1 MAKLNLLALTKTI
14 EWRTETFD
22 YRLGDNT
29 FIDYILEDKSKYV
42 KMCDVFNDRTGR
54 NHRDVDDDFLLGNS
68 GGVLMN
74 INFVFINTD
83 IFSRTADHFMKFGT
97 YCEAQVD
104 SPEYNKFWNRET
116 ARRKRGATAKCKLYY
131 KDINEYFN
139 DKTTEVRKK
148 ELLHDLRITGDH
160 YNYLNYGRIERTPN
174 EIERKKLDSEG
185 LYKVETVPG
194 FPRSWDG
201 DYWNFK
207 IDEFIGNNKYH
218 LAKAKA
224 RRKGFSY
231 KRGSQAANTLNL
243 NKGVTV
249 VLAADIIDY
258 LTDPEATTDMAKK
271 NLDWLETNTYWRRGY
286 ISESMESIELG
297 YKKKNEGNKKFGYRS
312 KLLSVAI
319 GRNESAAVGKK
330 AIEIDFE
337 ESGKSPNL
345 QKALDVTL
353 SNVES
358 GAIVVGT
365 IRVYGTGGTKGA
377 NWKAF
382 MDCFFNPSKNSMLAF
397 ENVWDKDSRH
407 QTCGFFFPQIW
418 NLEPYI
424 WQANSLLFDAFL
436 WDRKDKLRAKDLKD
450 SYEYIIYCAQRANTP
465 AEAFINTTENLFATP
480 ELNVHVN
487 NLLTDPNMK
496 FYQDGW
502 YIVEDGKTRFINR
515 TECIQRNIF
524 GDHKFHEYIM
534 DVPHNNKTDVH
545 GCVREYYPPF
555 YINGE
560 IPKDLYFASL
570 DPYKVDKLSKE
581 VTGKHSLYSFKI
593 WMYNRNYVPYR
604 GKRIMA
610 EYCGRLDSMA
620 LNDRELLKALN
631 RWNCGVLI
639 EAGTG
644 ETINNFK
651 TWEYRNKL
659 MKDPTAFTDRSITN
673 RQNIPYGI
681 VIGDGDTKIEGLGML
696 RDYMYE
702 IIGRTDDGS
711 PIYRLHDTYSIGL
724 CLEEQRYN
732 SNDNFD
738 RISDAI
744 VAMYEFRK
752 DTLLNEKKQNEKYN
766 PNTKRLADRLNAKS

>member
-1 MAKLNLLALTKTI
+1 MIALTKDYAWI
-14 EWRTETFD
+14 KQQFD
-22 YRLGDNT
+22 YGKGDSS
-29 FIDYILEDKSKYV
+29 FIDYILEDKSKYERIAN
-42 KMCDVFNDRTGR
+42 VFNPRTDK
-54 NHRDVDDDFLLGNS
+54 NYRDLDGDFLLGNS
-68 GGVLMN
+68 GGILMN
-74 INFVFINTD
+74 IDFIFVNTD
-83 IFSRTADHFMKFGT
+83 KFSRAADHFMHFGT
-97 YCEAQVD
+97 YCEAH
-104 SPEYNKFWNRET
+104 PGTPAYTKFWKNETNR
-116 ARRKRGATAKCKLYY
+116 RRKGAVGKCKLYF
-131 KDINEYFN
+131 KDIDEYFN
-139 DKTTEVRKK
+139 PNTTEERKE

-174 EIERKKLDSEG
+174 PKERAILDAQG
-185 LYKVETVPG
+185 LFKVETIPG
-194 FPRSWDG
+194 FPRFWDG

-207 IDEFIGNNKYH
+207 IDEFIGNNKYN
-218 LAKAKA
+218 LTKAKA

-243 NKGVTV
+243 NRGVTV

-271 NLDWLETNTYWRRGY
+271 NLDWLESNTYWRRGY
-286 ISESMESIELG
+286 ISESIESIELG
-297 YKKKNEGNKKFGYRS
+297 YKKKTEGNKKFGFRS
-312 KLLSVAI
+312 KLISVAI

-353 SNVES
+353 SNLES
-358 GAIVVGT
+358 GAVIVGT

-382 MDCFFNPSKNSMLAF
+382 MDCFFNPHKTHMLAF

-407 QTCGFFFPQIW
+407 KLCGFFFPQIW

-424 WQANSLLFDAFL
+424 WQGNSLLFDSFL
-436 WDRKDKLRAKDLKD
+436 WDRKDKADAKLQKD
-450 SYEYIIYCAQRANTP
+450 SYEYTIYCAQRANTP
-465 AEAFINTTENLFATP
+465 AEAFINTTENLFASP
-480 ELNVHVN
+480 ELNLHVN
-487 NLLTDPNMK
+487 DLLTDPANK

-502 YIVEDGKTRFINR
+502 YIVENDKTRFINR
-515 TECIQRNIF
+515 LECIQRNIF
-524 GDHKFHEYIM
+524 GGHKFHEYIM

-545 GCVREYYPPF
+545 GCVREYYPP
-555 YINGE
+555 YYVNGA
-560 IPKDLYFASL
+560 IPNDLYFASL
-570 DPYKVDKLSKE
+570 DPYKVDKIAKE
-581 VTGKHSLYSFKI
+581 VTGKHSLYSWKI
-593 WMYNRNYVPYR
+593 WMYENNYTPFR

-620 LNDRELLKALN
+620 DNDRELLKALN
-631 RWNCGVLI
+631 RWNCKVLI

-651 TWEYRNKL
+651 TWKYRNKL
-659 MKDPTAFTDRSITN
+659 MLDPTALIDRSVATSSKVA
-673 RQNIPYGI
+673 YGI
-681 VIGDGDTKIEGLGML
+681 VIGDGDTKLEGLGMF
-696 RDYMYE
+696 RDFQYE

-711 PIYRLHDTYSIGL
+711 PIYRLHDNYSIGL
-724 CLEEQRYN
+724 CLEMQRYN

-744 VAMYEFRK
+744 VAMFEFRRH
-752 DTLLNEKKQNEKYN
+752 TLLSRHKQQTNN
-766 PNTKRLADRLNAKS
+766 GNANKRLADRLNNTN